1 MELFQNEL
9 YLVKFWF
16 KWIYQGTQV
25 IVYLTR
31 IPSDFP
37 SGSGG
42 QYSDNGFELL
52 TKWSTIETV

>member
-9 YLVKFWF
+9 YSVKFWF

-25 IVYLTR
+25 IVYLTG

-42 QYSDNGFELL
+42 QYSDNRFELL
-52 TKWSTIETV
+52 TKWSTVETV

>member
-9 YLVKFWF
+9 YSVKFWF

-25 IVYLTR
+25 IVYLTG

-52 TKWSTIETV
+52 TK